1 MKRDMFYIRRTDRV
15 SWTFR
20 LGRSFLSP
28 EEYVRCG
35 AAELEGSLG
44 SRGGKAVY
52 LGGHGLV

>member
-1 MKRDMFYIRRTDRV
+1 MFYIRRTDRV